1 MKYINAAEILP
12 DKLVREIQKY
22 ANGQL
27 IYIPKTTGNKE
38 WGTLS
43 GALSYYSERNRMIRD
58 AHDRGET
65 IDNLAERYGLAH
77 STIRNIIY
85 QNHE

>member
-22 ANGQL
+22 VNGQL
-27 IYIPKTTGNKE
+27 MYIPKADGNRE
-38 WGTLS
+38 WGTVS
-43 GALSYYSERNRMIRD
+43 GARSYYSERNKMIRD
-58 AHDRGET
+58 AHGGGES
-65 IDNLAERYGLAH
+65 IDDLAARYGLTR

-85 QNHE
+85 Q